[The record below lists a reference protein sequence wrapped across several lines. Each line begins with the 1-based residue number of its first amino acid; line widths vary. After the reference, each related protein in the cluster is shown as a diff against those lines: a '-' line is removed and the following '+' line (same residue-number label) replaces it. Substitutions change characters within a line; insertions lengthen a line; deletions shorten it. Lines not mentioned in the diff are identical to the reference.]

1 MARNIFI
8 VDAYQVNGSG
18 TFAHIS
24 GYPKIFDSE
33 SYSGDVDKALKRAT
47 GSFAE
52 AWSGFCAVDNKQIQT
67 VVLYDV
73 HGARIDEKTLGDFPA
88 EEPAEQAAE

>member
-8 VDAYQVNGSG
+8 VDAYQVDGSG
-18 TFAHIS
+18 TFTHIN
-24 GYPKIFDSE
+24 GYPKTFDSE

-47 GSFAE
+47 GSFAA
-52 AWSGFCAVDNKQIQT
+52 AWSDFCAVDNKQIQT
-67 VVLYDV
+67 VVMYDV
-73 HGARIDEKTLGDFPA
+73 HGTRIDQKTLGDFPA